1 LNSLQPWLNRTAQ
14 ATGFT
19 SNTPGTLS
27 ILLDCNASTS
37 GNQLTLVSLN
47 LTRIY

>member
-14 ATGFT
+14 ATSFT

-27 ILLDCNASTS
+27 ISLECSAGTN